1 MKFPKWL
8 LASFC
13 ATALLFGAAA
23 AAKDKQEKNE
33 YPNAT
38 REDPKVSMSS
48 GDQRDLNKA
57 TDMVNEGNMAEAQPL
72 IEKVLGNERASKYA
86 QAFAHQ
92 LMAQVYWEQD
102 NGAQAISEYKQA
114 IALDALPNAAQ
125 FQLVYAL
132 AQTELQEEKYQDA
145 LATLARWEQLTGTQ
159 NGDELA
165 LKANAYYR
173 TDQYQLAIDT
183 MKKAIATDGGDAKE
197 SWTQILMASYFELDQ
212 YDEAATLVK
221 AQLAKNPT
229 DKKLINN
236 LATIYVQ
243 GDKPAQAI
251 EVMAKAK
258 QQGLITS
265 SEDYLQLAKLYSA
278 ADNQKDAAAT
288 MKEGFDKGIIKP
300 SLDAYKLHGDVCT
313 LAEDDACAIDAY
325 TKAAPLAQDGNVEY
339 QLGYLQFYAD
349 KPANAVSALDKAIS
363 KGSLRQEGEAYLLR
377 GDAKNELG
385 QEKAAME
392 DWRKAAGF
400 ASTKTMADQRIKAAT
415 GGVKIKRAKKN

>member
-1 MKFPKWL
+1 MKLSKWL

-23 AAKDKQEKNE
+23 VAKDKQEKNE

-38 REDPKVSMSS
+38 REEPKVSMTSS
-48 GDQRDLNKA
+48 DQRNLNKA
-57 TDMVNEGNMAEAQPL
+57 TDMVNEGNLAEAQPL
-72 IEKVLGNERASKYA
+72 IEKVLGNDRASKYA

-102 NGAQAISEYKQA
+102 NGPQAISEYKQA
-114 IALDALPNAAQ
+114 IALDALPNSAQ

-132 AQTELQEEKYQDA
+132 AQTELQEEKYPEA
-145 LATLARWEQLTGTQ
+145 LATLAQWERLTGTQ
-159 NGDELA
+159 TGDSLA

-183 MKKAIATDGGDAKE
+183 MKSAIAKDGGAAKE
-197 SWTQILMASYFELDQ
+197 SWSQILMASYFELDQ
-212 YDEAATLVK
+212 YDEAAVLVK
-221 AQLAKNPT
+221 GQLAKNPT

-236 LATIYVQ
+236 LATIYIQ
-243 GDKPAQAI
+243 GDKPEQAI
-251 EVMAKAK
+251 EVLAKAK
-258 QQGLITS
+258 QQGLVTS
-265 SEDYLQLAKLYSA
+265 GEDYIQLAKLYSA
-278 ADNQKDAAAT
+278 ADKHKDAAAT

-349 KPANAVSALDKAIS
+349 KPADALKTLDKAIA
-363 KGSLRQEGEAYLLR
+363 KGGLRQEGEAYLLR
-377 GDAKNELG
+377 GDAKNEAG
-385 QEKAAME
+385 QEKSALD

-415 GGVKIKRAKKN
+415 GGVTIKRAKKN